1 MHALEEG
8 CGNPASFNWEHLLVS
23 RILSPMIYSYAYD
36 TLSGVTMCLKEYRI
50 WRIVGRIAMLIFAIA
65 SCYIYSPLLAARE
78 VIDLSIS
85 DSNGVYHL
93 ALAMIVDAPFADVHY
108 VITDYVHTYR
118 IDPSI
123 VESEILGKPD
133 ASVIRVKTLV
143 NDCVLF
149 FCRNILRVEDVREVG
164 ADDIYTVIVPQLSN
178 VRSGTSHWQILP
190 MGARTQ
196 INYDMT
202 LDPGFFVPPLIGSY
216 IVEKK
221 LKEETLICLNNI
233 EHIARI
239 RDERLRT
246 RNPMRNTTSSINKA
260 SVHGKAN

>member
-1 MHALEEG
+1 MHMTHYQG
-8 CGNPASFNWEHLLVS
+8 
-23 RILSPMIYSYAYD
+23 MK
-36 TLSGVTMCLKEYRI
+36 MCLKEYHI

-65 SCYIYSPLLAARE
+65 SCYLYSPLLAAGE

-93 ALAMIVDAPFADVHY
+93 ALAMIVDAPFADVHF
-108 VITDYVHTYR
+108 VITDYVHIYR

-123 VESEILGKPD
+123 VESEILGKSD

-149 FCRNILRVEDVREVG
+149 FCRNILRMEDVREVG
-164 ADDIYTVIVPQLSN
+164 ADDIYTVIVP
-178 VRSGTSHWQILP
+178 
-190 MGARTQ
+190 RTQ

-246 RNPMRNTTSSINKA
+246 RNPMRNTTPSINKA
-260 SVHGKAN
+260 SDHGKAN

>member
-1 MHALEEG
+1 
-8 CGNPASFNWEHLLVS
+8 
-23 RILSPMIYSYAYD
+23 MIYSYAYD
-36 TLSGVTMCLKEYRI
+36 TLSGVKMCLKEYRI

-65 SCYIYSPLLAARE
+65 SCYLYSPLLAAGE

-108 VITDYVHTYR
+108 VITDYVHIYR

-143 NDCVLF
+143 NDCVLS

-190 MGARTQ
+190 MGAKTR

-202 LDPGFFVPPLIGSY
+202 LDPGFFSP
-216 IVEKK
+216 
-221 LKEETLICLNNI
+221 
-233 EHIARI
+233 H
-239 RDERLRT
+239 
-246 RNPMRNTTSSINKA
+246 
-260 SVHGKAN
+260 